1 MPYSI
6 TQRPAQYDTLH
17 TPRKMSKLIFSQF
30 DKIHF
35 WIAKQTT
42 NTLERKISGIFKS
55 NIHLNTSFNLYNWK
69 CNLCFPG
76 FSTTG
81 LIKAIRKNLVYKY
94 VPIMEYTFRSGTRES
109 CVAQRSLY
117 VMLRGNEETRNYI
130 NQVRIVLKHFLS
142 DGIYECI

>member
-1 MPYSI
+1 
-6 TQRPAQYDTLH
+6 
-17 TPRKMSKLIFSQF
+17 
-30 DKIHF
+30 
-35 WIAKQTT
+35 
-42 NTLERKISGIFKS
+42 
-55 NIHLNTSFNLYNWK
+55 
-69 CNLCFPG
+69 
-76 FSTTG
+76 
-81 LIKAIRKNLVYKY
+81 VYKY